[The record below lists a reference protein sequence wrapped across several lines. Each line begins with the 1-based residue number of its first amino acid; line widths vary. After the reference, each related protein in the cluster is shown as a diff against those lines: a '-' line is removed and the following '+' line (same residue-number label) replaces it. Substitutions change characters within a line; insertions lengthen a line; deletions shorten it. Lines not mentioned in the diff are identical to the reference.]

1 MDTKGIQ
8 RSSKLYLFAF
18 TSTRIYLLTSHKN
31 LVQDLKVDH
40 VNQLGISLIKYTITN
55 TYPHNIEYY
64 TEGLIVH
71 DNKLF
76 ESTETHHDLLSVGRV
91 GGVCRAGRL
100 LADQLPLTFIPPAEL
115 IFN

>member
-1 MDTKGIQ
+1 M
-8 RSSKLYLFAF
+8 
-18 TSTRIYLLTSHKN
+18 
-31 LVQDLKVDH
+31 DH

-55 TYPHNIEYY
+55 TYPHSIESY

-76 ESTETHHDLLSVGRV
+76 ESTETHHDCLPAGRV
-91 GGVCRAGRL
+91 GGVRREGRL